1 MDALVSA
8 NSLAAEAMK
17 MADEIGTLAPGL
29 EADIIAIDG
38 DGLKDITAV
47 SRVIFVS
54 KGGVVYRNE
63 IRRCRPQYAVQSCQ
77 MSLPRCIYSDRE
89 TTYHRRTQPPFGY
102 RTFLRI
108 RHTIRPQNVLFAFRF
123 QN

>member
-1 MDALVSA
+1 MPW
-8 NSLAAEAMK
+8 NSLALEAMK

-63 IRRCRPQYAVQSCQ
+63 IRPMPPAVRSSELSDEFA
-77 MSLPRCIYSDRE
+77 SLYL
-89 TTYHRRTQPPFGY
+89 Q
-102 RTFLRI
+102 
-108 RHTIRPQNVLFAFRF
+108 
-123 QN
+123 